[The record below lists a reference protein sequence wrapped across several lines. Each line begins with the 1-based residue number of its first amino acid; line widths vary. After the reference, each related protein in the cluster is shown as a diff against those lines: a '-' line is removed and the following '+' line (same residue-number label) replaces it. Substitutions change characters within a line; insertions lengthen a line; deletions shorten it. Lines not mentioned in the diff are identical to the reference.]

1 MEPTEAQLVEMFRR
15 MVRIREFDERAGL
28 LLERAIVPGAVHLYV
43 GEEAVAVGVCAQLND
58 DDYITSTHRGHG
70 HLIAKGGDLG
80 KMFAEI
86 YGKATGYCHGKGGS
100 MHMADQSLGILGA
113 NGIVGAG
120 GPIAAGAGYT
130 CKFRKQGQVTVCFF
144 GDGAAAEGS
153 MHEAGNLAAV
163 LNLPVI
169 FVCENNLYGEF
180 ARVDEHH
187 AISDIADMATG
198 WGMAGAVVDGMD
210 VLAVFEAAG
219 EAIARARRG
228 EGPTLLECKTYR
240 FYDHL
245 GRDYGLTKRPEDEIA
260 HWKARD
266 PIARLGAA
274 LAERGL
280 ISAADQDRIVEETR
294 AEIEAAIAFAQE
306 SPEPAPS
313 ALLEDVYVPEPAGT
327 TNS

>member
-1 MEPTEAQLVEMFRR
+1 MEPTPEQLVEMFRR

-28 LLERAIVPGAVHLYV
+28 LLERALVPGAVHLYV

-70 HLIAKGGDLG
+70 HLIAKGGDIG
-80 KMFAEI
+80 RMFAEI
-86 YGKATGYCHGKGGS
+86 YGKVTGYCHGKGGS
-100 MHMADQSLGILGA
+100 MHMADQALGILGA

-120 GPIAAGAGYT
+120 GPIAVGAGYT
-130 CKFRKQGQVTVCFF
+130 CKFRDRGQVTVCFF

-163 LNLPVI
+163 MKLPVI

-180 ARVDEHH
+180 AGADEHH
-187 AISDIADMATG
+187 AIEDIADLATG

-210 VLAVFEAAG
+210 VLAVYEATG
-219 EAIARARRG
+219 EAIDRARRG
-228 EGPTLLECKTYR
+228 GGPTLLECKTYR

-260 HWKARD
+260 SWKARD
-266 PIARLGAA
+266 PLQSFGAL

-280 ISAADQDRIVEETR
+280 LSEPDQDRVVEETR
-294 AEIEAAIAFAQE
+294 AAIEAAIKFAEE
-306 SPEPAPS
+306 SPEPEPS
-313 ALLEDVYVPEPAGT
+313 ALLEDVYVPEPTGGAT
-327 TNS
+327 A

>member
-1 MEPTEAQLVEMFRR
+1 MEPTPEQLIGMYQR

-28 LLERAIVPGAVHLYV
+28 LLERAEVPGAVHLYV
-43 GEEAVAVGVCAQLND
+43 GEEAVAVGVCAHLND

-70 HLIAKGGDLG
+70 HLIAKGGDI
-80 KMFAEI
+80 KRMFAEI
-86 YGKATGYCHGKGGS
+86 YAKASGYCHGKGGS
-100 MHMADQSLGILGA
+100 MHMADRSLGILGA

-130 CKFRKQGQVTVCFF
+130 CKFRDEGQVTVCFF

-153 MHEAGNLAAV
+153 MHEAGNIAAV
-163 LNLPVI
+163 LNLPVV

-180 ARVDEHH
+180 AGISEHH
-187 AISDIADMATG
+187 AITDIADLATG

-210 VLAVFEAAG
+210 VLAVYEAAG
-219 EAIARARRG
+219 EAIGRARRG

-245 GRDYGLTKRPEDEIA
+245 GRDYGLTKRPEEEIA

-266 PIARLGAA
+266 PLKSLGAA

-280 ISAADQDRIVEETR
+280 LSQADQDRVSEETR
-294 AEIEAAIAFAQE
+294 AEIEAAITYAKE
-306 SPEPAPS
+306 SPEPELS
-313 ALLEDVYVPEPAGT
+313 ALLEDVYVPGSAGRGGH
-327 TNS
+327 